1 MQRDPCESSMAASTT
16 AWHCSEGPVGPQQL
30 ALDFMAFK
38 SKKSLLSS
46 QGAWSYKY
54 SGNDLPCFWICFGR
68 VLCAITGWNPAGGRS
83 GSGCRYVSG
92 WPGPDPEFVRSP
104 RPSCSRWMA
113 PTPAWRPA
121 GHLRH
126 KWHDARR
133 KWTFNVKENSFQ
145 ICHPQGLGKNVTVG
159 RFSIIVCESLFGIC
173 VMSVFSF
180 DIQGWYFEIQ
190 YSVITPLHQ
199 HCSFMAPRFF
209 EKFWN
214 EMKKYKRFGI
224 KVSRITFYIH
234 KIMYWIHQIWTP
246 R

>member
-1 MQRDPCESSMAASTT
+1 MQRGPCESSMAASTT

-133 KWTFNVKENSFQ
+133 IWTFNVKENSFQ
-145 ICHPQGLGKNVTVG
+145 ICHPKGLGKNLTVG
-159 RFSIIVCESLFGIC
+159 RFSIIVCVSLLGGC
-173 VMSVFSF
+173 VISVFSF
-180 DIQGWYFEIQ
+180 WHSRAIFWTTVFIHNPTSSTLFVHSSTIAFWEI
-190 YSVITPLHQ
+190 SP
-199 HCSFMAPRFF
+199 
-209 EKFWN
+209 W
-214 EMKKYKRFGI
+214 MKIWKIWGLR
-224 KVSRITFYIH
+224 SRG
-234 KIMYWIHQIWTP
+234 
-246 R
+246 